1 MARGGRKSGTPNYKN
16 GLLIT
21 IINEIKPNGALQWQM
36 VADIYHKRSGEVTA
50 GNPDDIKKH
59 WNNTLCN
66 KLNKPTG
73 KKVESLIE
81 FSIAFVF
88 KVTS

>member
-50 GNPDDIKKH
+50 RNPDDIKKH
-59 WNNTLCN
+59 RNNTLCN